1 MTEVL
6 TILSGSALG
15 AIDYV
20 ISVVQR
26 GSGFN
31 EVSRDGGCDLMWRR
45 EVEAPK
51 LSDDESDRQAPGK
64 HDSSS
69 SLVTCN
75 TKLSH
80 VQLQTTT

>member
-1 MTEVL
+1 MF

-20 ISVVQR
+20 MSFVWL

-45 EVEAPK
+45 EVEAPE

-69 SLVTCN
+69 SLVTCCW
-75 TKLSH
+75 
-80 VQLQTTT
+80 